1 MSKKQHI
8 DFWRINYPVCKCR
21 NFKLAHSYFRICG
34 NDSIIECKSS
44 YLDTVDAYH
53 TIYIK
58 TRTECN
64 SIDLITEFKNPH
76 TIYKDLKN
84 WVRYKFM
91 SQKKTTGDYYSNGEK
106 NSCTYLKLKRN
117 KKYYNYVNEI
127 QDIKLTYHRN
137 SLDLFGI
144 QPGLEL
150 YDRKLSSPDEDW

>member
-1 MSKKQHI
+1 MVQHRLGWQYTIHQNESRWFKKIQVVTRQRKCWQCYHCHSNI
-8 DFWRINYPVCKCR
+8 SFQILRWAQEVVYGKINDWV
-21 NFKLAHSYFRICG
+21 H
-34 NDSIIECKSS
+34 
-44 YLDTVDAYH
+44 
-53 TIYIK
+53 
-58 TRTECN
+58 
-64 SIDLITEFKNPH
+64 
-76 TIYKDLKN
+76 LKN

-150 YDRKLSSPDEDW
+150 YDRKLSSSDEDW

>member
-1 MSKKQHI
+1 
-8 DFWRINYPVCKCR
+8 
-21 NFKLAHSYFRICG
+21 
-34 NDSIIECKSS
+34 
-44 YLDTVDAYH
+44 
-53 TIYIK
+53 
-58 TRTECN
+58 
-64 SIDLITEFKNPH
+64 
-76 TIYKDLKN
+76 
-84 WVRYKFM
+84 M

-150 YDRKLSSPDEDW
+150 YDRKLSSPDEDWEESLVRSSTSPVCRIQASSSP